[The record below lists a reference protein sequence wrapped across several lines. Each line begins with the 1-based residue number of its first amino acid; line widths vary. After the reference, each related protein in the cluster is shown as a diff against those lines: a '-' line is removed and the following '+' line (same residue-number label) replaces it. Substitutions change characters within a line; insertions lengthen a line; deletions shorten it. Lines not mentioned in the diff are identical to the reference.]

1 MQHQPIAVSLRED
14 LPVGAIEFGA
24 LFADDR
30 ATLNNQTDTIKGSCF
45 VATIENVKLEISASA
60 ANPAHSLISYSYELC
75 PDAEDCAAQ
84 REFTVTVGLWGQDLL
99 DDDVLATDLDQHTV
113 SVGHQGS
120 SDTVRV
126 ERGFEVE
133 TKLLDEDL
141 VGDDE
146 VFLIVEARDGANRV
160 SGKSNTVIG
169 YF

>member
-1 MQHQPIAVSLRED
+1 
-14 LPVGAIEFGA
+14 LPVGAIEFSA

-30 ATLNNQTDTIKGSCF
+30 ATLKNQTKTLKGSCF

-60 ANPAHSLISYSYELC
+60 ANPAHSLISYSYDLQ
-75 PDAEDCAAQ
+75 PNAEDRAAR
-84 REFTVTVGLWGQDLL
+84 REFTVSVGLWGQDLL
-99 DDDVLATDLDQHTV
+99 DDDVLAIDLDQHTV
-113 SVGHQGS
+113 SAGDQGS
-120 SDTVRV
+120 TDTVRV

-146 VFLIVEARDGANRV
+146 VFLIVEARDGEIRV